1 MTADEVKN
9 TVQSIV
15 DDLDA
20 VSTLAAGL
28 DPALVPFLAI
38 GRAVEKQLPGLAAAV
53 TNWIQGNKPTPD
65 EVQTLLQELAV
76 LGDPNAP

>member
-1 MTADEVKN
+1 MTADEVKQ
-9 TVQSIV
+9 TVQNIV
-15 DDLDA
+15 DDVDA
-20 VSTLAAGL
+20 VASLAAGI

-53 TNWIQGNKPTPD
+53 TNWIQGNAPT
-65 EVQTLLQELAV
+65 EQEKQDLVKQLGV